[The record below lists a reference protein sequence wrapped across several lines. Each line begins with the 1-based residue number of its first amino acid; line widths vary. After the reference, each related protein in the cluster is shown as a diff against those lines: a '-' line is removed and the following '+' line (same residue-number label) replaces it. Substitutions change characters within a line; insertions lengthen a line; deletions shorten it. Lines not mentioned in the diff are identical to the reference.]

1 MHEAF
6 SFQPK
11 FPVFGF
17 PMKKVR
23 RILVVDG
30 SRVIRATLAKHLKGN
45 FEVLEEANGES
56 AWQTLMLDATIDL
69 IISGIHTPKLEAYD
83 LLARLKAS
91 SMRRLRELPFVLIVS
106 DLNHPADLEFERSR
120 GVTGF
125 ITKSMSKPEIVGCL
139 NGWLE
144 PAPPPVAEQDALRSA
159 AAGAFPLSKLERLL
173 SADRFCA
180 EVAKLSPLEIKTESI
195 CVLVFGI
202 DKRDA
207 LIGRFGEGVGEI
219 IRERIAGLLSAKVE
233 ANDVIGCQGGE
244 RLAILSRGVDL
255 KHGVRFAKRVCKS
268 LAAGQITIHGQ
279 KVKLTASVGVASSS
293 DDAVTSG
300 EALLVLAGQRL
311 DQALLCGGNT
321 VSSDLRSACP
331 VQCQGRRGLDLLE
344 MLSDESGARL
354 PSCLGSLGL
363 QVLPLLRAMDAELGL
378 ALPLNDI
385 EMKLRQRAKAE
396 EQGGMVVMPEFAGET
411 RH

>member
-1 MHEAF
+1 
-6 SFQPK
+6 
-11 FPVFGF
+11 
-17 PMKKVR
+17 MKKVR

-30 SRVIRATLAKHLKGN
+30 SRVIRATLAKHLKGS
-45 FEVLEEANGES
+45 FDVLEEANGES

-91 SMRRLRELPFVLIVS
+91 SMRRLREIPFVLIVS
-106 DLNHPADLEFERSR
+106 DLNHPADLEYDRSR

-144 PAPPPVAEQDALRSA
+144 EPAQPQVAGQGSL
-159 AAGAFPLSKLERLL
+159 PKLDRLL
-173 SADRFCA
+173 GADRFCA
-180 EVAKLSPLEIKTESI
+180 EIAKFSPLEINTESL

-268 LAAGQITIHGQ
+268 LAAGQITIQGQ

-293 DDAVTSG
+293 DDAVTNG
-300 EALLVLAGQRL
+300 PELLMLAGQRL

-321 VSSDLRSACP
+321 VSSDLRSECP

-344 MLSDESGARL
+344 ILSDESGARW

-363 QVLPLLRAMDAELGL
+363 QVMPLLRAMDAELGL

-396 EQGGMVVMPEFAGET
+396 EQGVLIGMPEFAGET

>member
-1 MHEAF
+1 
-6 SFQPK
+6 
-11 FPVFGF
+11 
-17 PMKKVR
+17 MKKVR

-69 IISGIHTPKLEAYD
+69 IVSGIHTPKLEAYD

-91 SMRRLRELPFVLIVS
+91 SMRRLREIPFVLIVS
-106 DLNHPADLEFERSR
+106 DLNHPADLEFDRSR

-144 PAPPPVAEQDALRSA
+144 PAQPQVAGQGSL
-159 AAGAFPLSKLERLL
+159 PKLERLL
-173 SADRFCA
+173 GADRFCA
-180 EVAKLSPLEIKTESI
+180 EIAKFSPLEINTESL

-244 RLAILSRGVDL
+244 RLAILSRGVDQ

-300 EALLVLAGQRL
+300 AELLMLAGQRL

-344 MLSDESGARL
+344 ILSAESGARL

-363 QVLPLLRAMDAELGL
+363 QMLPLLRAMDAELGL
-378 ALPLNDI
+378 GLPLNDI

-396 EQGGMVVMPEFAGET
+396 EQGSVVETPEFAGET